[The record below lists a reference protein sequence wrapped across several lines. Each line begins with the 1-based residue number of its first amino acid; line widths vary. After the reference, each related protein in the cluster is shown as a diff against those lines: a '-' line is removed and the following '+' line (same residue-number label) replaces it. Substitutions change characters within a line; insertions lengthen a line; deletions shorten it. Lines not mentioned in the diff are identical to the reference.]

1 MATEP
6 STEVLGPLLVA
17 LEQNAVIVQVRRG
30 SFLIYAPMAER
41 SGQDF
46 HSTPAYPGH
55 AARLFVELMPRLRHL
70 RALRSWTGV
79 VSQTPDMQAV
89 LGETELPGLFVAVSA
104 YKGFMTSPAV
114 GRLMAD
120 LVVDG
125 HSNHPAAAP
134 LRPGRFA
141 AGDLVP
147 EPLTI

>member
-1 MATEP
+1 
-6 STEVLGPLLVA
+6 
-17 LEQNAVIVQVRRG
+17 
-30 SFLIYAPMAER
+30 
-41 SGQDF
+41 
-46 HSTPAYPGH
+46 
-55 AARLFVELMPRLRHL
+55 
-70 RALRSWTGV
+70 
-79 VSQTPDMQAV
+79 V